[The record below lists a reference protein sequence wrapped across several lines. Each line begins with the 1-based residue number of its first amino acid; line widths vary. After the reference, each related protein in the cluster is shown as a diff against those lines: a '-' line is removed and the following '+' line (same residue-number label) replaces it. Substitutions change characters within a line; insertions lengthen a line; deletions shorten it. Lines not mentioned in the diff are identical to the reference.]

1 QGVIETESIPLNL
14 NSGIYIFKIETQ
26 LSSISKKIVIK

>member
-1 QGVIETESIPLNL
+1 MPLNL